1 MPLAIPSTILYE
13 QRDHIATITINRED
27 AMNSL
32 TLEMLLGIEEA
43 FDDFNADDDAW
54 VAILTAAGDKAFSSG
69 LDLKEA
75 APMLTGGDEMGFADH
90 TKRQFS
96 DVFKPII
103 CAVNGFC
110 IAGGMEMLLGTDIRI
125 AAEHATFG
133 LGEVKWGLIPLGG
146 THIRLPKQIPWA
158 IAMQLLLTGKN
169 IDAQRAYEVGIVNEV
184 VPAEELMPTARKLAE
199 RMCRN
204 GPLAMKTAKEI
215 AVRSLELEPG
225 FVLEKALGA
234 RVLRSDD
241 AKEGPLAFSEKRP
254 AKFTGK

>member
-1 MPLAIPSTILYE
+1 VALPSTITYE
-13 QRDHIATITINRED
+13 KRDHIGIITINRPE

-32 TLEMLLGIEEA
+32 TIEMLLGIEEA
-43 FDDFNADDDAW
+43 FEEFNKDPEMW
-54 VAILTAAGDKAFSSG
+54 VAIFTAAGDKAFSSG

-75 APMLTGGDEMGFADH
+75 APMLTSGDSLGFDDT

-110 IAGGMEMLLGTDIRI
+110 IAGGMEMLLGSDIRI
-125 AAEHATFG
+125 AAEHASFG
-133 LGEVKWGLIPLGG
+133 LGEVKWGLVPLGG
-146 THIRLPKQIPWA
+146 THVRLPRQIPWA

-169 IDAQRAYEVGIVNEV
+169 IDAQRAYEVGLINEV
-184 VPAEELMPTARKLAE
+184 VPADQLMPTALKLAE

-215 AVRSLELEPG
+215 AVRSLELEGG

-234 RVLRSDD
+234 RVLSSED
-241 AKEGPLAFSEKRP
+241 AKEGPRAFAEKRP
-254 AKFTGK
+254 ANFKGR

>member
-1 MPLAIPSTILYE
+1 LALPATIQYE
-13 QRDHIATITINRED
+13 KRDHVAIITINRAE

-43 FDDFNADDDAW
+43 FTEFNADDDGW

-125 AAEHATFG
+125 ASEHATFG

-146 THIRLPKQIPWA
+146 THIRLPRQIPWA

-169 IDAQRAYEVGIVNEV
+169 IDAQRAYEVGILNEV
-184 VPAEELMPTARKLAE
+184 VPAGELMPTALKQAE

-215 AVRSLELEPG
+215 AVRSLELESG
-225 FVLEKALGA
+225 FVMEKALGA
-234 RVLRSDD
+234 RVLRSED

>member
-1 MPLAIPSTILYE
+1 LALPSTIRYE
-13 QRDHIATITINRED
+13 KRDHVAIVTIDRPE

-43 FDDFNADDDAW
+43 FAEFNADDDGW
-54 VAILTAAGDKAFSSG
+54 IAILTAAGDKAFSSG

-169 IDAQRAYEVGIVNEV
+169 IDAQRAYEVGILNEV
-184 VPAEELMPTARKLAE
+184 VPADELMPTALKLAE

-215 AVRSLELEPG
+215 AVRSLELETG

-234 RVLRSDD
+234 RVLRSED
-241 AKEGPLAFSEKRP
+241 AKEGPLAFAEKRP

>member
-1 MPLAIPSTILYE
+1 LAIPSTIQYE
-13 QRDHIATITINRED
+13 LRDHVATITINRPD

-32 TLEMLLGIEEA
+32 TMEMLMGIEEA
-43 FDDFNADDDAW
+43 FDEFNADADGW

-75 APMLTGGDEMGFADH
+75 APLLTGGDTLGFDDT

-110 IAGGMEMLLGTDIRI
+110 IAGGLEMLLGTDLRI

-133 LGEVKWGLIPLGG
+133 LGEVKMGLVPLGG
-146 THIRLPKQIPWA
+146 THIRLPRQIPWA

-169 IDAQRAYEVGIVNEV
+169 IDARRAYEVGLINEV
-184 VPAEELMPTARKLAE
+184 VPADQLMATAHKTAE

-215 AVRSLELEPG
+215 AVRALGLESG

-234 RVLRSDD
+234 RVLASDD
-241 AKEGPLAFSEKRP
+241 AVEGPRAFAEKRP
-254 AKFTGK
+254 PKFTGR